1 MECHHRVAVV
11 TGGMSQ
17 AVTESCSAAKGGI
30 LALPHAL
37 SISLAGRARVN
48 AISPGWIDTSG
59 DPSALTASDRLQHLV
74 DRVGQTQDIVNLV
87 FFLCSEKNGFITGE
101 NIRVDGGML
110 KQMIYHG
117 DHGWTYQPSEHN
129 GHSI

>member
-1 MECHHRVAVV
+1 MEFHHKDAVV

-30 LALPHAL
+30 LALTHAL
-37 SISLAGRARVN
+37 SNSLAGRARVN
-48 AISPGWIDTSG
+48 VISPGWIDTSG

-87 FFLCSEKNGFITGE
+87 FFLCSEKSGFITGE
-101 NIRVDGGML
+101 
-110 KQMIYHG
+110 IYG
-117 DHGWTYQPSEHN
+117 STGAC
-129 GHSI
+129 